1 MSATTLVRSQ
11 LFFNGGMGFGPCAA
25 YKKDNGTYVVE
36 RQPVFRSGTFRD
48 SWGDQATYEPI
59 HIKQMVENF
68 HYLRGN
74 ATFPEV
80 PARDGHAGFLIHGL
94 PGNGRVVGWHTDI
107 SVETMQSPVNGLEH
121 DYLLA
126 SYEITEPDAVEK
138 VQRGTWRNRSSEIL
152 RYVTNDEAEFWP
164 VYGGFAFVDIPAVE
178 GLNFNRDNGARPD
191 GNESRTRYFVMSD
204 RETNVTSPAPG
215 SPAQPS
221 QPTPASPAPSQPAQP
236 TAPAPSNPP
245 MPTPSSPPAQPSQ
258 HSNGG
263 VVGGSYMFTINGQ
276 ATSDFAAVQRHISA
290 LEAQATE
297 ARNAVRADFVNS
309 LVSANLILGNAENIA
324 AQTAFAQSLTD
335 EQFATWR
342 SGFVSEARPALLSQH
357 ATPAASTGGVVG
369 AAAPGAPGNDQIAI
383 DRETVKF
390 HRSLGRTP
398 EQLAKMPSYQ
408 RLVAAGVEK

>member
-1 MSATTLVRSQ
+1 MSTATLVRSQ
-11 LFFNGGMGFGPCAA
+11 LFFNGGMGFGPYAS
-25 YKKDNGTYVVE
+25 YKKDNGVFVVE

-59 HIKQMVENF
+59 HMKQMVENF
-68 HYLRGN
+68 HYLRN
-74 ATFPEV
+74 NSVFPEV
-80 PARDGHAGFLIHGL
+80 PARDGHPGFLVHGL
-94 PGNGRVVGWHTDI
+94 PGNGRVVGWHTDVA
-107 SVETMQSPVNGLEH
+107 VETMKSPVNGLEH
-121 DYLLA
+121 DYFLA

-191 GNESRTRYFVMSD
+191 GNDSRTRYFVMSD

-236 TAPAPSNPP
+236 TAPAPSTPP
-245 MPTPSSPPAQPSQ
+245 MPTPSSPPPAQPSQ
-258 HSNGG
+258 HGAATGG
-263 VVGGSYMFTINGQ
+263 YMFTINGQ
-276 ATSDFAAVQRHISA
+276 ATSDFSAVQRHITA
-290 LEAQATE
+290 LETQATE
-297 ARNAVRADFVNS
+297 ARNADRAAFVNS
-309 LVSANLILGNAENIA
+309 LVQANLILGNEENVT

-335 EQFATWR
+335 EQYATWK
-342 SGFVSEARPALLSQH
+342 SGFVSEARPALLSPH

-369 AAAPGAPGNDQIAI
+369 AAAPGAPNGSQLEI
-383 DRETVKF
+383 DKETVKL
-390 HRSLGRTP
+390 HRSLGRTTD
-398 EQLAKMPSYQ
+398 QLKAMPSYQ